1 MNTIELS
8 AALGQA
14 QVVENL
20 KNFVGVDAQGAA
32 ALMTPERLAAVAGG
46 LLNKSNSFLN
56 ELAQDIFGQSI
67 ITHKPYEFDANNI
80 RGTVLC
86 LCNGNT
92 KNIPTSEFGFFLQIQ
107 IPYEDVSDFFRLQFV
122 FEAKMSGDVMGNMF
136 WRVIWNDKPCLWTQM
151 SIASLP

>member
-1 MNTIELS
+1 M
-8 AALGQA
+8 
-14 QVVENL
+14 
-20 KNFVGVDAQGAA
+20 
-32 ALMTPERLAAVAGG
+32 VAGG

-67 ITHKPYEFDANNI
+67 ITHKPYNFDANDI

-107 IPYEDVSDFFRLQFV
+107 IPYEDVSDYFRLQLV
-122 FEAKMSGDVMGNMF
+122 FESIMSGDIMGNMY
-136 WRVIWNDKPCLWTQM
+136 WRIIWNDEPKLWNTCIPQVQ
-151 SIASLP
+151 LLR

>member
-1 MNTIELS
+1 MKTVELS

>member
-1 MNTIELS
+1 MQ
-8 AALGQA
+8 AL
-14 QVVENL
+14 
-20 KNFVGVDAQGAA
+20 FVG
-32 ALMTPERLAAVAGG
+32 AGG

-67 ITHKPYEFDANNI
+67 ITHKPYEFDANDI

-107 IPYEDVSDFFRLQFV
+107 IPYEYVSDYFRLQLV
-122 FEAKMSGDVMGNMF
+122 FESKMSGDIMGNMF

>member
-1 MNTIELS
+1 MEKITLNEYLKQGS
-8 AALGQA
+8 
-14 QVVENL
+14 VVENL
-20 KNFVGVDAQGAA
+20 KNFVGVTPENTVG
-32 ALMTPERLAAVAGG
+32 LMTPERLAAVAGG

-67 ITHKPYEFDANNI
+67 ITHKPYKFDANDI

-107 IPYEDVSDFFRLQFV
+107 IPYENVSDFFRLQLV
-122 FEAKMSGDVMGNMF
+122 FESIMSGDIMGNMY
-136 WRVIWNDKPCLWTQM
+136 WRIIWNDEPKLWNTCIPQV
-151 SIASLP
+151 

>member
-1 MNTIELS
+1 MPVSRNVLQSIPSDMYFINSPATT
-8 AALGQA
+8 
-14 QVVENL
+14 
-20 KNFVGVDAQGAA
+20 
-32 ALMTPERLAAVAGG
+32 MAGG

>member
-1 MNTIELS
+1 MKTVELS

-67 ITHKPYEFDANNI
+67 ITHKPYNFDANDI

-107 IPYEDVSDFFRLQFV
+107 IPYEDVSDYFRLQLV
-122 FEAKMSGDVMGNMF
+122 FESKMSGDIMGNMY
-136 WRVIWNDKPCLWTQM
+136 WRIIWNDEPKLWNTCIPQV
-151 SIASLP
+151 

>member
-1 MNTIELS
+1 MKTIELS
-8 AALGQA
+8 AAMASAPVQ
-14 QVVENL
+14 ENL
-20 KNFVGVDAQGAA
+20 KNFAGLDAQNALG
-32 ALMTPERLAAVAGG
+32 LMTPERLAAVAGG

-67 ITHKPYEFDANNI
+67 ITHKPYKFDANDI

-107 IPYEDVSDFFRLQFV
+107 IPYENVSDFFRLQLV
-122 FEAKMSGDVMGNMF
+122 FESIMSGDIMGNMY
-136 WRVIWNDKPCLWTQM
+136 WRIIWNDEPKLWNTCIPQV
-151 SIASLP
+151 

>member
-1 MNTIELS
+1 MYSVLPIFYFISIHHVLILPNKCIKI
-8 AALGQA
+8 AHFA
-14 QVVENL
+14 
-20 KNFVGVDAQGAA
+20 
-32 ALMTPERLAAVAGG
+32 RVAGG

>member
-1 MNTIELS
+1 MECSIHSRTY
-8 AALGQA
+8 
-14 QVVENL
+14 
-20 KNFVGVDAQGAA
+20 VG
-32 ALMTPERLAAVAGG
+32 AGG

-67 ITHKPYEFDANNI
+67 ITHKPYKFDANDI

-86 LCNGNT
+86 LCNKTT
-92 KNIPTSEFGFFLQIQ
+92 KSIPTSEFGFFIQIQ
-107 IPYEDVSDFFRLQFV
+107 IPYEDVGDFFRLQFV

>member
-1 MNTIELS
+1 MISLYNVCSILCYFIKVGIFFNQTFELQS
-8 AALGQA
+8 SRTY
-14 QVVENL
+14 
-20 KNFVGVDAQGAA
+20 VG
-32 ALMTPERLAAVAGG
+32 AGG